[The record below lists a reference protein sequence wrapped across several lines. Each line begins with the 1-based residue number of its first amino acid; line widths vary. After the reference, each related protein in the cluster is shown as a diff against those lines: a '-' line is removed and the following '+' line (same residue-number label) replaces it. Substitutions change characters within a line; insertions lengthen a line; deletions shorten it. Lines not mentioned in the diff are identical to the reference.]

1 MVENVHY
8 RFIGI
13 ESYIKDTGMIERVA
27 QSSSEGFAFYRPTLP
42 GNG

>member
-8 RFIGI
+8 RFIGNDY
-13 ESYIKDTGMIERVA
+13 YIKDTGMIERVA
-27 QSSSEGFAFYRPTLP
+27 QSSEGFAFYRPTLP